1 MIRSNFHFQQRL
13 QRIWFDKF
21 VRNSKNLLTL
31 ITQLTVT
38 AITELL
44 ARASEIRK
52 KHELIADMTG
62 ERFNVFDILGL
73 QASETRTHSAFLR
86 ELLDPKGTHGLN
98 DAFLKSFCRMLGSIH
113 GDIEHAK
120 MTDWDVKLPINAR
133 VSTEEHIGWKS
144 ADCSEGGR
152 IDLVITPD
160 GGARRILIENKI
172 YAGDQE
178 CQLVRYRNYDS
189 KALLIYLTLDGGTA
203 GEFSTEN
210 RSTSQKLES
219 GVDYF
224 QLSYKEHILN
234 WLDECRKEASNRPL
248 VRETIVQYISLIK
261 QLTQQNTSNR
271 MSEEIAN
278 AVLRDKDTLLA
289 YSALH
294 QTFGKLKSKL
304 LEPIVTDLI
313 CLANKHGMSSPTTEI
328 VPAEHCVRFWNDRLE
343 HANLM
348 IGFGFEQN
356 KWYFGFGRRNPD
368 IPTPGDEIIR
378 EIGERFKIMFGPIQQ
393 PTKHW
398 PVCRWWDEYLDW
410 DSDWETLASIYFNKK
425 ESAFLNDVADKLQKM
440 KEISDQVL
448 NK

>member
-1 MIRSNFHFQQRL
+1 MS
-13 QRIWFDKF
+13 
-21 VRNSKNLLTL
+21 T
-31 ITQLTVT
+31 
-38 AITELL
+38 ITELL

-62 ERFNVFDILGL
+62 ERFNVFGILGL

-98 DAFLKSFCRMLGSIH
+98 DAFLKLFCLMLDRVH
-113 GDIEHAK
+113 GHIDDAK
-120 MTDWDVKLPINAR
+120 MTGWDVKLPINAR
-133 VSTEEHIGWKS
+133 ISTEAHIGWKS

-172 YAGDQE
+172 YAGDQK

-189 KALLIYLTLDGGTA
+189 KALLVYLTLDGSTA
-203 GEFSTEN
+203 GGFSTEN
-210 RSTSQKLES
+210 LPKSQKLKP

-224 QLSYKEHILN
+224 QISYKEHILN
-234 WLDECRKEASNRPL
+234 WLDECRKEASSRPV
-248 VRETIVQYISLIK
+248 VRETIVQYIGLIK
-261 QLTQQNTSNR
+261 QLTQQNTSYM

-294 QTFGKLKSKL
+294 QTFWELRSKL

-328 VPAEHCVRFWNDRLE
+328 VPAEGCVRFWNDRLE

-348 IGFGFEQN
+348 IGFGFEQK
-356 KWYFGFGRRNPD
+356 KWYFGFGRRNPESL
-368 IPTPGDEIIR
+368 TPGDEVIKK
-378 EIGERFKIMFGPIQQ
+378 IGEGFKDMFGSMEQ

-398 PVCRWWDEYLDW
+398 PVCRWWHEYLNW
-410 DSDWETLASIYFNKK
+410 DDDWETLASIYFDKN
-425 ESAFLNDVADKLQKM
+425 ESAFLKDVADMLQKM

-448 NK
+448 NQ